1 MDQPA
6 SSTVLNK
13 LRSLSISAK
22 FVIGAVLFGL
32 MATIF
37 ATYVISQITR
47 GAVFGEFV
55 EAKREVTRLIANN
68 AAGAVRWQ
76 KADAIVDSY
85 QAVLDDPK
93 KPAYAIVAIDVD
105 GNLLTEHGT
114 ERMSAA
120 ELHAAMKTAL
130 TSATGET
137 VLSLPIADGAITV
150 AAAGRNN
157 DGRPF
162 GYVGI
167 AWSSAEVD
175 VFVANTIMKVATAL
189 TISFSALVALI
200 VIGMSRLVSRPLHR
214 LSDRIQSLS
223 EGDTDTAIP
232 DAERIDEIGRMS
244 RALATLRDGVVERH
258 RLSEQSETESTE
270 RLERQRVVDE
280 KIAGFRDSAE
290 ALIESVSA
298 KMEEMRSTA
307 GSMTST
313 ASDTNQRASTVTG
326 AAEQASANVHTVA
339 SAAEELSA
347 SIAEIG
353 NQIERTSEVVT
364 NADQTARE
372 SAHRTELLAE
382 AARKIGDVVNL
393 IQDIAEQTNLLALN
407 ATIEAARAGEAG
419 KGFAVVASEV
429 KALATQTAKAT
440 EDIAAHVTE
449 IQGSTQDAASGI
461 ESIAAVMEE
470 INGLSTEI
478 AGAIRQQGAATQ
490 DISQSIVVASEGTQT
505 VVETIGGVS
514 QAVGET
520 ETAAREVD
528 RTASDVDE
536 TVRKL
541 RDEVE
546 TFLKGVAA
554 A

>member
-1 MDQPA
+1 MDKPA
-6 SSTVLNK
+6 SSALFSK
-13 LRSLSISAK
+13 FRSLSISAK
-22 FVIGAVLFGL
+22 FVIGTVLFGL
-32 MATIF
+32 IATILSTF
-37 ATYVISQITR
+37 AISQITR
-47 GAVFGEFV
+47 SAVFNEFIDAKGEI
-55 EAKREVTRLIANN
+55 TRLIANN
-68 AAGAVRWQ
+68 AAGAMRWQ

-93 KPAYAIVAIDVD
+93 KPAYAIVAIDAE
-105 GNLLTEHGT
+105 GNPMTEHGT
-114 ERMSAA
+114 DRMSAD
-120 ELHAAMKTAL
+120 ELRAAM
-130 TSATGET
+130 
-137 VLSLPIADGAITV
+137 IAARSE
-150 AAAGRNN
+150 AAANGVASVKLG
-157 DGRPF
+157 DGMIAIAPGGGSEGSEPF

-175 VFVANTIMKVATAL
+175 EFVANTTMKVVVAL
-189 TISFSALVALI
+189 TMSFAGLMALV
-200 VIGMSRLVSRPLHR
+200 VIGMTRMVSQPLHR
-214 LSDRIQSLS
+214 LSTRIQELA
-223 EGDTDTAIP
+223 EGDTDKTVP
-232 DAERIDEIGRMS
+232 DSERADEIGTIA
-244 RALATLRDGVVERH
+244 RALATLRDGVVERR
-258 RLSEQSETESTE
+258 RLTEQGNAESAA
-270 RLERQRVVDE
+270 RLERQKAVDDQIE
-280 KIAGFRDSAE
+280 DFRQAAAE
-290 ALIESVSA
+290 LIESVSA
-298 KMEEMRSTA
+298 KMEELRSTA

-313 ASDTNQRASTVTG
+313 ATDTSQRAQTVTG

-339 SAAEELSA
+339 SAAEELTA

-372 SAHRTELLAE
+372 SAHRTEQLAG

-461 ESIAAVMEE
+461 ESIATVMEE

-528 RTASDVDE
+528 RTASDVDD

-546 TFLKGVAA
+546 TFLTRVAA